1 MATKL
6 QTRLA
11 DALER
16 VRARATK
23 AVVKA
28 AILKRADKELLLKLG
43 YLQEICKGW
52 YLLTRP
58 GQKPGE
64 STAWYASF
72 WDFLSVYL
80 DERFGQDYCLSAV
93 SSMDLHV
100 GQCLIP
106 QQVTVIAA
114 RGGAMVLKLPHG
126 TSILVYQD
134 RKNLPATVEMMNGLR
149 VMPLPLALARM
160 PASFFQNSAT
170 DAEIALRSVKSV
182 SDLIRVVLELE
193 SPVLAGRLSGAYA
206 FLGDRQKSRE
216 ILNAAQAA
224 GLLCEPANPFEKPAP
239 IFRGQARLVSPYAGR
254 IESLFQ
260 TSREAVL
267 KVFADLPPRRVAN
280 PASYLKQV
288 EVVYEY
294 DAYNSLSIEGYR
306 VTPELIAQI
315 RQGSWH
321 PENNLQDQQQVAAMA
336 AKGYLEAFR
345 LVKES
350 VRQVLQG
357 KPASGVAAHDYQ
369 LWYRALFSESV
380 RAGLMEAYHLA
391 GHRDGNVFI
400 RMSRHVPPPP
410 TAVDDAMKAFFDGL
424 QAEQEPIVRAVLG
437 HWLFGFIH
445 PYRDGNGRVAR
456 FLMNLM
462 LASGGYQWTIVR
474 NRRRKEYLNA
484 LEAASTELRIEP
496 FARFIREEMQVDW
509 TQLPAEI

>member
-16 VRARATK
+16 VRAQAAK

-28 AILKRADKELLLKLG
+28 ATLKRADKELLLKLG

-80 DERFGQDYCLSAV
+80 DDRFGQDYCLSAV

-134 RKNLPATVEMMNGLR
+134 RKNLPATVEMMNSLR

-182 SDLIRVVLELE
+182 SDVIRVVLELE
-193 SPVLAGRLSGAYA
+193 SPVLAGRS
-206 FLGDRQKSRE
+206 
-216 ILNAAQAA
+216 
-224 GLLCEPANPFEKPAP
+224 
-239 IFRGQARLVSPYAGR
+239 
-254 IESLFQ
+254 
-260 TSREAVL
+260 
-267 KVFADLPPRRVAN
+267 PPRR
-280 PASYLKQV
+280 S
-288 EVVYEY
+288 
-294 DAYNSLSIEGYR
+294 
-306 VTPELIAQI
+306 
-315 RQGSWH
+315 
-321 PENNLQDQQQVAAMA
+321 
-336 AKGYLEAFR
+336 
-345 LVKES
+345 
-350 VRQVLQG
+350 
-357 KPASGVAAHDYQ
+357 
-369 LWYRALFSESV
+369 
-380 RAGLMEAYHLA
+380 
-391 GHRDGNVFI
+391 
-400 RMSRHVPPPP
+400 
-410 TAVDDAMKAFFDGL
+410 
-424 QAEQEPIVRAVLG
+424 
-437 HWLFGFIH
+437 
-445 PYRDGNGRVAR
+445 
-456 FLMNLM
+456 
-462 LASGGYQWTIVR
+462 
-474 NRRRKEYLNA
+474 
-484 LEAASTELRIEP
+484 
-496 FARFIREEMQVDW
+496 
-509 TQLPAEI
+509 